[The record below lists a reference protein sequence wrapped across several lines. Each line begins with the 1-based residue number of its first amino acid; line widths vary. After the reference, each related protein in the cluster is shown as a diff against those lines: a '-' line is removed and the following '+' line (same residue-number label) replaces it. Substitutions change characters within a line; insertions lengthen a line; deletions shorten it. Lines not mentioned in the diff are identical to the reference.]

1 MTPWDEHPQWRERDL
16 WFDFSRAVLAYKFD
30 SQDHG
35 MGHLL
40 KAVDFVVEWPRQLWL
55 IEVKD
60 PESGSIPA
68 LIKEDVRAGFLQKLE
83 SGTLIEKHLFP
94 KLRDTL
100 IYLGMERGIVSKP
113 LRYLVL
119 IGLEKLEPPML
130 DSLKGRLWRQ
140 GWISG
145 PKRGWKKSFDVAVL
159 TPRSWNRVL
168 PYCPVTRISAARSM
182 SNLYAG

>member
-1 MTPWDEHPQWRERDL
+1 MQPWELYPQWRERDL
-16 WFDFSRAVLAYKFD
+16 WFDFSQAGLAYKFD

-35 MGHLL
+35 LGHCL

-68 LIKEDVRAGFLQKLE
+68 AIKEEVRGGFQQKLE
-83 SGTLIEKHLFP
+83 SGPLIEKHLFP
-94 KLRDTL
+94 KLRDSL
-100 IYLGMERGIVSKP
+100 IYLSMERGIADKP

-119 IGLEKLEPPML
+119 IGLERLEPPML

-140 GWISG
+140 DWVAG
-145 PKRGWKKSFDVAVL
+145 PRRGWRKSFDVIML
-159 TPRSWNRVL
+159 TPSLWNRVL
-168 PYCPVTRISAARSM
+168 PYCPVTRISAAER
-182 SNLYAG
+182 G